1 MSSIQRERRAE
12 PPKLMLGAL
21 SMGLFRKRKGRAT
34 RKAEAKALKHK
45 ATLEAKL
52 GAKNERKQL
61 ESIAKAQKK
70 LSAVE
75 AKSQK
80 NVEKA
85 QVATLKAQQKAALQ
99 GSFNAAS
106 VRKYISIARV
116 LIPVLT
122 PIVYRGAAVLRGKLD
137 ERKAGKLGVS
147 PAELGEYSGYGAKL
161 SARIAGAEKSLAQVA
176 AASSDSETA
185 KFSDAISQRLTD
197 LGTAVRTSEQM
208 PAARRKAAHHA
219 ISAELDGIEAD
230 LLARLGIR

>member
-1 MSSIQRERRAE
+1 
-12 PPKLMLGAL
+12 
-21 SMGLFRKRKGRAT
+21 MGLFRKRKGRAT

-45 ATLEAKL
+45 AGLEARL

-61 ESIAKAQKK
+61 AAIAKSQRK
-70 LSAVE
+70 LNAVE

-85 QVATLKAQQKAALQ
+85 QVATLRAQQKAASQ
-99 GSFNAAS
+99 GGFSAAQ
-106 VRKYISIARV
+106 VRKYIGIARV

-122 PIVYRGAAVLRGKLD
+122 PIFYRGATVLRGHLD
-137 ERKAGKLGVS
+137 ER
-147 PAELGEYSGYGAKL
+147 GEFTGHGAKL
-161 SARIAGAEKSLAQVA
+161 SARIAAAEKSLARVT
-176 AASSDSETA
+176 ASNSDAETG
-185 KFSDAISQRLTD
+185 KFADAISQRLSD
-197 LGTAVRTSEQM
+197 LSTAVQTAELM

>member
-1 MSSIQRERRAE
+1 
-12 PPKLMLGAL
+12 
-21 SMGLFRKRKGRAT
+21 MGLFRKRKGRAT

-45 ATLEAKL
+45 AGLEARL

-61 ESIAKAQKK
+61 AAIAKSQRK
-70 LSAVE
+70 LNAVE

-85 QVATLKAQQKAALQ
+85 QLATLRAQQKAASQ
-99 GSFNAAS
+99 GGFSAAQ
-106 VRKYISIARV
+106 VRKYIGIARV

-122 PIVYRGAAVLRGKLD
+122 PIFYRGATVLRGHLD
-137 ERKAGKLGVS
+137 ERKAAKLGVS
-147 PAELGEYSGYGAKL
+147 PAELGEFTGHGAKL
-161 SARIAGAEKSLAQVA
+161 SARIAAAEKSLARVT
-176 AASSDSETA
+176 ASNSDAETG
-185 KFSDAISQRLTD
+185 KFADAISQRLSD
-197 LGTAVRTSEQM
+197 LSTAVQTAELM

>member
-1 MSSIQRERRAE
+1 
-12 PPKLMLGAL
+12 
-21 SMGLFRKRKGRAT
+21 MGLFRKRKGRAT

-61 ESIAKAQKK
+61 KSIAKAQSK
-70 LSAVE
+70 LSSVE

-85 QVATLKAQQKAALQ
+85 QIATLKAQQKAALQ

-122 PIVYRGAAVLRGKLD
+122 PVAYKVAAVVRGKLD
-137 ERKAGKLGVS
+137 ERKASQLGVK
-147 PAELGEYSGYGAKL
+147 PGELGEFTGYGAKL
-161 SARIAGAEKSLAQVA
+161 SARISAAEKSLARV
-176 AASSDSETA
+176 SSAGSDAETG
-185 KFSDAISQRLTD
+185 KFADAISQRLTD
-197 LGTAVRTSEQM
+197 LGTAVATSEQM

-230 LLARLGIR
+230 LLARLGVR

>member
-1 MSSIQRERRAE
+1 
-12 PPKLMLGAL
+12 
-21 SMGLFRKRKGRAT
+21 MGLFRKRKGRAT

-45 ATLEAKL
+45 AGLEARL

-61 ESIAKAQKK
+61 AAIAKSQRK
-70 LSAVE
+70 LNAVE

-85 QVATLKAQQKAALQ
+85 QVATLRAQQKAASQ
-99 GSFNAAS
+99 GGFSAAQ
-106 VRKYISIARV
+106 VRKYIGIARV

-122 PIVYRGAAVLRGKLD
+122 PIFYRGATVLRGHLD
-137 ERKAGKLGVS
+137 ERKAAKLGVS
-147 PAELGEYSGYGAKL
+147 PAELGEFTGHGAKL
-161 SARIAGAEKSLAQVA
+161 SARIAAAEKSLARVT
-176 AASSDSETA
+176 ASKSDAETG
-185 KFSDAISQRLTD
+185 KFADAISQRLSD
-197 LGTAVRTSEQM
+197 LSTAVQTAELM

>member
-1 MSSIQRERRAE
+1 
-12 PPKLMLGAL
+12 
-21 SMGLFRKRKGRAT
+21 MGLFRKRKGRAT

-61 ESIAKAQKK
+61 KSIAKAQRK

-99 GSFNAAS
+99 GSFNAAQ

-122 PIVYRGAAVLRGKLD
+122 PIVYRGAAVLRGRLD
-137 ERKAGKLGVS
+137 ERKASKLGIA
-147 PAELGEYSGYGAKL
+147 PGELSAFTGHGARL
-161 SARIAGAEKSLAQVA
+161 SARIAGAEKSLAQVKA
-176 AASSDSETA
+176 ANNDAETG
-185 KFSDAISQRLTD
+185 KFADAISARLAD

-208 PAARRKAAHHA
+208 PTPRRKAAHNA

-230 LLARLGIR
+230 LLARLGVR

>member
-1 MSSIQRERRAE
+1 
-12 PPKLMLGAL
+12 
-21 SMGLFRKRKGRAT
+21 MGLFRKRKGRAT

-45 ATLEAKL
+45 AGLEARL

-61 ESIAKAQKK
+61 AAIAKSQRK
-70 LSAVE
+70 LNAVE

-85 QVATLKAQQKAALQ
+85 QVATLRAQQKAASQ
-99 GSFNAAS
+99 GGFSAAQ
-106 VRKYISIARV
+106 VRKYIGIARV

-122 PIVYRGAAVLRGKLD
+122 PIFYRGATVLRGHLD
-137 ERKAGKLGVS
+137 ERKAAKLGVS
-147 PAELGEYSGYGAKL
+147 PAELGEFTGHGAKL
-161 SARIAGAEKSLAQVA
+161 SARIAAAEKSLARVT
-176 AASSDSETA
+176 ASNSDAETG
-185 KFSDAISQRLTD
+185 KFADAISQRLSD
-197 LGTAVRTSEQM
+197 LSTAVQTAELM

>member
-1 MSSIQRERRAE
+1 
-12 PPKLMLGAL
+12 
-21 SMGLFRKRKGRAT
+21 MGLFRKRKGRAT

-45 ATLEAKL
+45 AGLEARL

-61 ESIAKAQKK
+61 AAIAKSQRK
-70 LSAVE
+70 LNAVE

-85 QVATLKAQQKAALQ
+85 QVATLRAQQKAASQ
-99 GSFNAAS
+99 GGFSAAQ
-106 VRKYISIARV
+106 VRKYIGIARV

-122 PIVYRGAAVLRGKLD
+122 PIFYRGATVLRGPLD
-137 ERKAGKLGVS
+137 ERKAAKLGVS
-147 PAELGEYSGYGAKL
+147 PAELGEFTGHGAKL
-161 SARIAGAEKSLAQVA
+161 SARIAAAEKSLARVT
-176 AASSDSETA
+176 ASNSDAETG
-185 KFSDAISQRLTD
+185 KFADAISQRLSD
-197 LGTAVRTSEQM
+197 LSTAVQTAELM